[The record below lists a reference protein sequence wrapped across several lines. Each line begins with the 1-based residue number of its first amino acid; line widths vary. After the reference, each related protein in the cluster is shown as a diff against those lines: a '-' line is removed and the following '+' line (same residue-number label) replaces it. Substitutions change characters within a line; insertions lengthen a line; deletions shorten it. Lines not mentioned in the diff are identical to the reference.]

1 MVNLVK
7 NKKQIKQKQTLVLA
21 QKESTSLADLATT
34 ALRNKILD
42 LSLTPSEHLEER
54 MLLEKFPFGRTPIR
68 EALNRLM
75 AEGLVETKNGRGAYV
90 ASMSIWHTHQ
100 LLEAYVIIEKVVAS
114 LINFTDKN
122 LVLDLKEIQKNYEI
136 VGESANILAITESN
150 SNFHSRLAESTGNRF
165 IVAQAADLHNL
176 ARRLSYFIYRSEQ
189 EVSKFSA
196 QLERINRQHHEIIA
210 FIEQKNRSELVSLL
224 TEHAVL
230 FRLRLS
236 AVISGGNGADLDFSS
251 IRP

>member
-1 MVNLVK
+1 MK
-7 NKKQIKQKQTLVLA
+7 NTKQKNQKKVLTSV
-21 QKESTSLADLATT
+21 KKGTTSLADLATT

-75 AEGLVETKNGRGAYV
+75 AEGLVEAKNGRGAYV

-100 LLEAYVIIEKVVAS
+100 LLEAYVIVEKVVAS
-114 LINFTDKN
+114 LINFSDKE
-122 LVLDLKEIQKNYEI
+122 LIIDLREIQRSYEI
-136 VGESANILAITESN
+136 VGESADILGITELN
-150 SNFHSRLAESTGNRF
+150 SNFHGRLAESTGNRF
-165 IVAQAADLHNL
+165 IVSQAADLHNL

-189 EVSKFSA
+189 EVSKFST
-196 QLERINRQHHEIIA
+196 QLERINRQHHEIIN
-210 FIEQKNRSELVSLL
+210 FIEQKNRSEVVSLL
-224 TEHAVL
+224 TDHAVL

-236 AVISGGNGADLDFSS
+236 AVISGGNGAELDFSS
-251 IRP
+251 INS